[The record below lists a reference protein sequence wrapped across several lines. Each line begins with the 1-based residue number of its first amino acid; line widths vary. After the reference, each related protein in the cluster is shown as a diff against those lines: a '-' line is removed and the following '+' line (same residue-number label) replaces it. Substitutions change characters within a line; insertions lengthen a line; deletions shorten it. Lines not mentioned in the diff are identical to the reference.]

1 MADQKEQRVCVKFC
15 FLLGK
20 NATETVGMLRQAF
33 NDDALGKS
41 QVYEWFSRFKSGNT
55 STEDMPR
62 PGRPSTG
69 RNDENIAKIKRAI
82 DEDRR
87 KTIDQLSEETNI
99 SWSTVQRILTE
110 GLHMRRVSAKF
121 VPRLLGD
128 DQRENRVNVCRDLKT
143 LTVRQFLTSNN
154 MVIVPHPP
162 YSPDLAPSW
171 MPFFNPETKRQ
182 SAQWKHTDSPPPK
195 NFG

>member
-1 MADQKEQRVCVKFC
+1 MADQEEQRVCVKFC

-20 NATETVGMLRQAF
+20 TAAETVGMLRQAF

-41 QVYEWFSRFKSGNT
+41 QVYEWFSRFKSGNM

-121 VPRLLGD
+121 VPHLLGD
-128 DQRENRVNVCRDLKT
+128 DQRENRVNVCRDLKSEVQFSLTESKISRT
-143 LTVRQFLTSNN
+143 LF
-154 MVIVPHPP
+154 VP
-162 YSPDLAPSW
+162 SGRPS
-171 MPFFNPETKRQ
+171 
-182 SAQWKHTDSPPPK
+182 H
-195 NFG
+195 

>member
-1 MADQKEQRVCVKFC
+1 
-15 FLLGK
+15 
-20 NATETVGMLRQAF
+20 MLRQAF

-41 QVYEWFSRFKSGNT
+41 QVYEWFSRFKSGNM

-99 SWSTVQRILTE
+99 SWSTVQTIQNFFLFPRMKRSLKGKRFRDVDEVKENALKALNSIQPQEFQHCFEQWQKRWDKCINAHGQYFE
-110 GLHMRRVSAKF
+110 G
-121 VPRLLGD
+121 D
-128 DQRENRVNVCRDLKT
+128 
-143 LTVRQFLTSNN
+143 
-154 MVIVPHPP
+154 
-162 YSPDLAPSW
+162 
-171 MPFFNPETKRQ
+171 
-182 SAQWKHTDSPPPK
+182 
-195 NFG
+195 

>member
-1 MADQKEQRVCVKFC
+1 MH
-15 FLLGK
+15 
-20 NATETVGMLRQAF
+20 RQAF

-41 QVYEWFSRFKSGNT
+41 QVYEWFSRFKSGNM

-69 RNDENIAKIKRAI
+69 RNDENSGKIKRAI

-110 GLHMRRVSAKF
+110 GLHMRRVAAKF
-121 VPRLLGD
+121 VPPLLRD
-128 DQRENRVNVCRDLKT
+128 DERENCVNVCRDLK
-143 LTVRQFLTSNN
+143 
-154 MVIVPHPP
+154 
-162 YSPDLAPSW
+162 SP
-171 MPFFNPETKRQ
+171 
-182 SAQWKHTDSPPPK
+182 
-195 NFG
+195 G